1 MLYVREDI
9 PSNLLTTNKE
19 TIESLYVELKLRK
32 EKYLINYSY
41 NPRKTMIINHLATLS
56 NF

>member
-41 NPRKTMIINHLATLS
+41 NPHKTMIINHLATLS